1 MHCSESNYMSV
12 NGVDYE
18 AQLEALLEQIQAKGV
33 RDKRVL
39 DAVRHTP
46 RHLFVPES
54 HRMYAYIDHALPI
67 SEGQTI
73 SQPSLVAQMTQIL
86 ELTGDENVLE
96 IGTGSGYQTAILRRL
111 CARLTTI
118 ERFPQLTL
126 QALRNLSPLDL
137 PPTTFVI
144 GDGTCGFPPYAP
156 YDRILVTAGAPPK
169 IPQPLMDQLSS
180 DGGKLLLPIGS
191 RQYQLL
197 TRVTKHG
204 TRTRAK
210 TFGECMFVPLV
221 GKYGWQPN
229 EVEEWR
235 QL

>member
-1 MHCSESNYMSV
+1 MNRSCMP
-12 NGVDYE
+12 VDGIDY
-18 AQLEALLEQIQAKGV
+18 AGQLETLVAQIRAKGV
-33 RDKRVL
+33 RDERVL
-39 DAVRHTP
+39 DAVRQTP

-54 HRMYAYIDHALPI
+54 HRHYAYMDHALPI
-67 SEGQTI
+67 GEGQTI

-86 ELTGDENVLE
+86 ELTGAENVLE

-118 ERFPQLTL
+118 ERFPRLTL
-126 QALRNLSPLDL
+126 QALRTLRHLAL
-137 PPTTFVI
+137 PPITFVI

-156 YDRILVTAGAPPK
+156 YDRILVTAGAPPR
-169 IPQPLMDQLSS
+169 IPQPLLDQLSP
-180 DGGKLLLPIGS
+180 DGGKLLLPLGS
-191 RQYQLL
+191 REYQLL

-204 TRTRAK
+204 ARIRAK

-229 EVEEWR
+229 EVEGW
-235 QL
+235 QQP